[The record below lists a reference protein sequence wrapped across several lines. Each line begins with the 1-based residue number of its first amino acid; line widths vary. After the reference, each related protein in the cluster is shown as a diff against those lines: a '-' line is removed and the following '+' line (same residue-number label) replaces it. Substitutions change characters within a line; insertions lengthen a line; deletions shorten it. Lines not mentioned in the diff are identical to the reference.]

1 MQKLFHGRWNKRIIK
16 SVCRCYTERNWNYRN
31 PLPVTFESTYFSL
44 LILTC
49 KTLNLSIYFRRRL
62 SPNGEMKLPELP
74 AEPVYD
80 ATLGEAKYKTSDR
93 IIEARGYEPIHT
105 EVTCIIVHLCIKIKL
120 K

>member
-1 MQKLFHGRWNKRIIK
+1 ML
-16 SVCRCYTERNWNYRN
+16 YRTKFEL
-31 PLPVTFESTYFSL
+31 PLSSARYFWKYFSL
-44 LILTC
+44 LILSC
-49 KTLNLSIYFRRRL
+49 ETLNLSIYFRRRL

-105 EVTCIIVHLCIKIKL
+105 EVTCIIVH
-120 K
+120 

>member
-1 MQKLFHGRWNKRIIK
+1 MLYRTKL
-16 SVCRCYTERNWNYRN
+16 EL
-31 PLPVTFESTYFSL
+31 PLPTTRYLWKYFSL

-49 KTLNLSIYFRRRL
+49 ETLNSSIYLDVVFP
-62 SPNGEMKLPELP
+62 PNGEMKLPELP

-105 EVTCIIVHLCIKIKL
+105 EVTCIIVH
-120 K
+120 